1 MTQKYKADVSLS
13 LIKLKTTKDIIL
25 MTKTHIVAVTFKPKS
40 EHLTAFTEAMQS
52 VKNELPSVD
61 GCEGVRVMT
70 RHDDPAVFML
80 IEDWESAD
88 KHEAHINNLVASGEW
103 AGLEKMLAEQPTSV
117 ILAHF

>member
-1 MTQKYKADVSLS
+1 VSLS
-13 LIKLKTTKDIIL
+13 LVELKTTKDIIP

-70 RHDDPAVFML
+70 HHDDPAVFML

-88 KHEAHINNLVASGEW
+88 KHAAHINNLVASGEW